1 MPGENVLTTVGSM
14 QVQSEVLRKWVA
26 DAAKMTRPD
35 HVVWCDGSEKERDI
49 LTAEAVEAGILIPLN
64 QEKRP
69 GCYLHRSNP
78 NDVARVEHL
87 TFICTPTKEGA
98 GPTNNWMAPEEGY
111 AKLSK
116 LFEGSMEGRTM
127 YVIPYVMGPAGS
139 PYAKIGV
146 EITDSIYVVLNMR
159 IMTRMGK
166 VALDMLGAGADFNRG
181 LHCTLD
187 VNPDR
192 RFICHFPQDNT
203 IWSVGSGYGGNVL
216 LGKKCLA
223 LRIGSYLGRN
233 ESWLAEHMLIL
244 GVESPSGETTY
255 VAAAFPSACG
265 KTNFAMMIPPAR
277 FEGWKVWTVGDDIA
291 WMRVGPDGRLWAI
304 NPESGYFGVAPGT
317 SMKSNP
323 NAMASVRK
331 NTLFTNV
338 ALTKDGD
345 VWWEGMDGEVPEEL
359 TDWQGRPWKRG
370 SGEKAAHPNARFTAP
385 MENNPA
391 LSKNANDPQGVPISA
406 IIFGGR
412 RATTV
417 PLVMQSFNWT
427 HGVYLGAT
435 MGSETTAAATGKV
448 GVVRRDP
455 MAMLPFCGYD
465 MGEYFNHW
473 LSMQSRIPNPP
484 KIFQVNWFRQG
495 AKGEYLWPGFGENM
509 RVLKWVIDRAHGRV
523 GAQETPLGWVPKAGH
538 LDLSGLDVSIDQ
550 VNAATAINLDEWR
563 QEFESQGELF
573 EKLGATLPAALGLQR
588 KLLMSRI

>member
-1 MPGENVLTTVGSM
+1 MIQIKVWERGQSKAVDKAIRESDLGLNP
-14 QVQSEVLRKWVA
+14 QVDGDTLR
-26 DAAKMTRPD
+26 
-35 HVVWCDGSEKERDI
+35 
-49 LTAEAVEAGILIPLN
+49 IPLPSLT
-64 QEKRP
+64 EERRKE
-69 GCYLHRSNP
+69 LAKK
-78 NDVARVEHL
+78 AR
-87 TFICTPTKEGA
+87 KEG
-98 GPTNNWMAPEEGY
+98 EDC
-111 AKLSK
+111 
-116 LFEGSMEGRTM
+116 
-127 YVIPYVMGPAGS
+127 
-139 PYAKIGV
+139 KI
-146 EITDSIYVVLNMR
+146 
-159 IMTRMGK
+159 
-166 VALDMLGAGADFNRG
+166 
-181 LHCTLD
+181 
-187 VNPDR
+187 
-192 RFICHFPQDNT
+192 
-203 IWSVGSGYGGNVL
+203 
-216 LGKKCLA
+216 
-223 LRIGSYLGRN
+223 
-233 ESWLAEHMLIL
+233 
-244 GVESPSGETTY
+244 
-255 VAAAFPSACG
+255 
-265 KTNFAMMIPPAR
+265 
-277 FEGWKVWTVGDDIA
+277 
-291 WMRVGPDGRLWAI
+291 AI
-304 NPESGYFGVAPGT
+304 
-317 SMKSNP
+317 
-323 NAMASVRK
+323 RK
-331 NTLFTNV
+331 NRKDAKDMID